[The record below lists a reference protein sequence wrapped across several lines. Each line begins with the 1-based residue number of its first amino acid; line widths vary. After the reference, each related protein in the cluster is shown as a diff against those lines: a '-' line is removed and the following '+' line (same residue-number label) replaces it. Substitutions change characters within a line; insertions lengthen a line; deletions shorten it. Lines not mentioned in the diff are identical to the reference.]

1 MRPHVSRKL
10 HGHEQPGTR
19 HGKQYHIY
27 KVSAHYVIRNGERK
41 EPIRGSLSDCALNRA
56 QSLRETICGTE

>member
-10 HGHEQPGTR
+10 HGNEQPDTR

-27 KVSAHYVIRNGERK
+27 KVSAHYVIRKGERK
-41 EPIRGSLSDCALNRA
+41 EPICSSRSDCALNRA
-56 QSLRETICGTE
+56 QSLRETIRGT